1 MIRNSQERRYLGITR
16 DTFIDITIRYDVNLA
31 DAWLGLLAWIR
42 ADLGARRHAH
52 SVEVR
57 VRRATDGINGPAPRR
72 SIQSGTEPNE
82 AVERVWRTRLAD
94 AVAETRVALTSG

>member
-42 ADLGARRHAH
+42 ADLRARRHAH

-57 VRRATDGINGPAPRR
+57 VRRATDGIHCPAPMVAPWRAAQNRTKRFQRVRR
-72 SIQSGTEPNE
+72 TPS
-82 AVERVWRTRLAD
+82 
-94 AVAETRVALTSG
+94 AETRVALTSG

>member
-42 ADLGARRHAH
+42 ADLRARRHAH

-57 VRRATDGINGPAPRR
+57 VRRVHGLAPCPG
-72 SIQSGTEPNE
+72 S
-82 AVERVWRTRLAD
+82 
-94 AVAETRVALTSG
+94 